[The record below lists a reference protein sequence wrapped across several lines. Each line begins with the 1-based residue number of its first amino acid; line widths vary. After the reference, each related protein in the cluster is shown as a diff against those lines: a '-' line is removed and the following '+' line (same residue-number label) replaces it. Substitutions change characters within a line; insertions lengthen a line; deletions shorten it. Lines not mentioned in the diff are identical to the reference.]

1 MADSIV
7 VLYRGGRLPSWHQL
21 SPDEQVAFQ
30 DEHVDL
36 MLTVGVRHGLQSIE
50 GFRLL
55 APRGEWERW
64 WTIRFPD
71 LAGAEAWMRAEVAP
85 PYGRYGSYEYQLARP
100 WTPPSLAWLPQR
112 QASKPVA
119 DADPRVV
126 PSLSVDRGSIVVIAF
141 GGWERGSDDV
151 EPTRRGD
158 AERSERLQ
166 RVAREHS
173 LIHGEVFRLL
183 GTGPDGDLAWV
194 LEFPTLAGAEA
205 WIETEGMPPAEAY
218 QRRAFHLARRW
229 APDYFATWS
238 C

>member
-36 MLTVGVRHGLQSIE
+36 MLTVGARHGLQSIE

-85 PYGRYGSYEYQLARP
+85 PYGRCVEGGGPGPRCHERTEPELPEPGHRP
-100 WTPPSLAWLPQR
+100 
-112 QASKPVA
+112 
-119 DADPRVV
+119 D
-126 PSLSVDRGSIVVIAF
+126 
-141 GGWERGSDDV
+141 
-151 EPTRRGD
+151 
-158 AERSERLQ
+158 
-166 RVAREHS
+166 
-173 LIHGEVFRLL
+173 
-183 GTGPDGDLAWV
+183 
-194 LEFPTLAGAEA
+194 
-205 WIETEGMPPAEAY
+205 
-218 QRRAFHLARRW
+218 
-229 APDYFATWS
+229 
-238 C
+238 

>member
-71 LAGAEAWMRAEVAP
+71 LAGA
-85 PYGRYGSYEYQLARP
+85 
-100 WTPPSLAWLPQR
+100 
-112 QASKPVA
+112 
-119 DADPRVV
+119 D
-126 PSLSVDRGSIVVIAF
+126 
-141 GGWERGSDDV
+141 
-151 EPTRRGD
+151 
-158 AERSERLQ
+158 
-166 RVAREHS
+166 
-173 LIHGEVFRLL
+173 
-183 GTGPDGDLAWV
+183 
-194 LEFPTLAGAEA
+194 
-205 WIETEGMPPAEAY
+205 
-218 QRRAFHLARRW
+218 
-229 APDYFATWS
+229 
-238 C
+238 